1 MPERPNPI
9 DRASHFH
16 TNEPPL
22 HRAARLGDHAA
33 IRELVAAGADVAETD
48 EHGNTILMAAAGALQ
63 PPETLEL
70 IVSVGVDPN
79 AISDFGLNALHSAV
93 EDTDRDPSEWT
104 DRLRPC
110 VGALKSLGVDLE
122 HRSDAGET
130 PLAHAVTHGLPDA
143 VQALCDLGANP
154 NVTCPVPK
162 SGCGSSCGGCSSHE
176 APLLF
181 HAVGAYDSDRK
192 LASLL
197 NAGANVLASDA
208 QGHTALTL
216 AVGRLLQ
223 GTPDMAARFRAF
235 FKQFEPFARQHEH
248 AGGTRDEVIARVTP
262 AIRAIVEEM
271 LGSLPSP
278 PQWGADNVE
287 RMQAASSIIILGAYE
302 IWARRANADPAQSRT

>member
-9 DRASHFH
+9 DRASQFH
-16 TNEPPL
+16 ANEPPL

-48 EHGNTILMAAAGALQ
+48 EHGDTILMAAAGSLQ
-63 PPETLEL
+63 PPEILEL
-70 IVSVGVDPN
+70 IVSLGVDPN

-93 EDTDRDPSEWT
+93 EDSDRDPSEWT

-110 VGALKSLGVDLE
+110 VVALKSLGVDLE

-130 PLAHAVTHGLPDA
+130 PLAHAVTHGVPDA

-192 LASLL
+192 LACLL

-235 FKQFEPFARQHEH
+235 FKQFELLARQHEH
-248 AGGTRDEVIARVTP
+248 ASGTRDEVIARVTP
-262 AIRAIVEEM
+262 AIRAIVAEM
-271 LGSLPSP
+271 LGSLPPP
-278 PQWGADNVE
+278 PQRGADNVE
-287 RMQAASSIIILGAYE
+287 RMQAANSIIILGAHE
-302 IWARRANADPAQSRT
+302 IWARRDAGQAQGPRA